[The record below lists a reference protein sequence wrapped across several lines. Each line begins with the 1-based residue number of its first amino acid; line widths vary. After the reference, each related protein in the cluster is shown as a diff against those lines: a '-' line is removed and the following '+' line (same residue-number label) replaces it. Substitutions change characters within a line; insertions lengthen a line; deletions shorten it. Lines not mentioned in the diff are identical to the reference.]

1 MVLVP
6 ALIDRAQ
13 SQLVINVFRGFAL
26 VSAPVNTMRGI
37 PPGRQLGG
45 KNIFPPEQRVCVST

>member
-13 SQLVINVFRGFAL
+13 SQLVKNVFRGFAL

-45 KNIFPPEQRVCVST
+45 KNIFLPDQRVC